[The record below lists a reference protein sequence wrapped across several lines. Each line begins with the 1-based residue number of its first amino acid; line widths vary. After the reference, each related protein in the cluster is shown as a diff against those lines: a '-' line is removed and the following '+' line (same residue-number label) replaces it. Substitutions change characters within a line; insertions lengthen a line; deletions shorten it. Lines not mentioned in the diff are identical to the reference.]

1 MKKQL
6 GFTMIELMIV
16 LVVIS
21 ILAAFAFPSYRDSVR
36 KSNRAQAKTALMRL
50 MQQQEQYFTQN
61 NSYIVFSQS
70 STDAAEK
77 KFNWFSGDTAGTS
90 YYEIKGEACT
100 GDTIQNCVM
109 LTATPGS
116 ANVMSGYT
124 DPVCGNLTLTST
136 GIKGYSSTSGSKE
149 LCW

>member
-1 MKKQL
+1 MKKQT

-16 LVVIS
+16 LVVIA

-36 KSNRAQAKTALMRL
+36 KSNRAQAKSALMRL
-50 MQQQEQYFTQN
+50 MQQEEQYYTQN
-61 NSYIVFSQS
+61 NSYITFSQA
-70 STDAAEK
+70 STDPTEK
-77 KFNWFSGDTAGTS
+77 KFYWYSGDTASSS

-100 GDTIQNCVM
+100 GDTIQNCVL
-109 LTATPGS
+109 LTATPGT
-116 ANVMSGYT
+116 ANVISGYA

-136 GIKGYSSTSGSKE
+136 GIKGYSSGSGSKD